1 MPALISDFTLSWK
14 LILDNNSVD
23 QSFQLYSG
31 WLDARLRFYWWQICG
46 RSSPCASPESRVNS
60 ALWFMAHDGR
70 ASRVV
75 ITLMPAWLEAELYS
89 YMCEYIKSYSNSL
102 IFFLLKFMIY
112 GARWL
117 CCVHCDNFNV
127 MRSKFA
133 SCHCWRPGWRP
144 RYTHV
149 STSQTQIGHGYKYK
163 YRVHQKKCY
172 IAILA

>member
-1 MPALISDFTLSWK
+1 M
-14 LILDNNSVD
+14 D

-102 IFFLLKFMIY
+102 IFFCSNLWFMVHDGCAVCIVITLMRCE
-112 GARWL
+112 ARL
-117 CCVHCDNFNV
+117 VCYH
-127 MRSKFA
+127 
-133 SCHCWRPGWRP
+133 HWRPGWRP
-144 RYTHV
+144 CYTHMCAKLI
-149 STSQTQIGHGYKYK
+149 TQIGHGCKYK
-163 YRVHQKKCY
+163 WKWQEMVGIVADGRYCLAKRP
-172 IAILA
+172 IIRILWV

>member
-1 MPALISDFTLSWK
+1 MGTVCHTIILARVAWVALCCIDDVEAIQSSWCDSVALDWLKSQKVALHASTNFRISLQLK
-14 LILDNNSVD
+14 IILDNNSVD

-89 YMCEYIKSYSNSL
+89 YVCEYIKSYSNSL
-102 IFFLLKFMIY
+102 IFVFVQIY
-112 GARWL
+112 GLWHTMAVL
-117 CCVHCDNFNV
+117 C
-127 MRSKFA
+127 A
-133 SCHCWRPGWRP
+133 LW
-144 RYTHV
+144 
-149 STSQTQIGHGYKYK
+149 
-163 YRVHQKKCY
+163 
-172 IAILA
+172 